1 MYKMII
7 LLPFIIM
14 FRMQMKLRT
23 PANMMK
29 TKLVTMQG
37 IIE

>member
-1 MYKMII
+1 MIG

-14 FRMQMKLRT
+14 FKIQMKLRT
-23 PANMMK
+23 PVNMMK
-29 TKLVTMQG
+29 TKLVTMHG